1 MSKVKKQNSI
11 PVPVPIP
18 VIDEKII
25 NEKTIIDKFKSETIQ
40 TPYINTTL
48 VCPVMLQPTQMDN
61 KLYLHLK
68 TNLVNKLVGKCY
80 QNYGHI
86 IKIYKI
92 EETSEGIIEA
102 EDSSC
107 SAKYIVKFSCKLC
120 LPAKNKEIICK
131 IDRINKALIS
141 GINGPI
147 KAIIT
152 PEAINKEKFFT
163 DGERNFRIKSN
174 SKILE
179 QNIYI
184 KVLILQSTFRT
195 NDIDIIAMAF
205 LQDIA
210 TPEEIKIY
218 ENEMSDLNEINEIQN
233 Y

>member
-1 MSKVKKQNSI
+1 MSSSKAKKN
-11 PVPVPIP
+11 
-18 VIDEKII
+18 IDNPENEEKNILE
-25 NEKTIIDKFKSETIQ
+25 NKNKPSSSSIQ

-61 KLYLHLK
+61 KMYLHLK
-68 TNLVNKLVGKCY
+68 TNLINKLVGKCY
-80 QNYGHI
+80 QNYGNI

-92 EETSEGIIEA
+92 EEISEGIIEA

-107 SAKYIVKFSCKLC
+107 SAKIITKFSCKLC

-152 PEAINKEKFFT
+152 PEAINREKFIT
-163 DGERNFRIKSN
+163 DNERNVRIISN

-184 KVLILQSTFRT
+184 KVLILQSTFRN
-195 NDIDIIAMAF
+195 NDVDIIAMAF

-218 ENEMSDLNEINEIQN
+218 EKEMLEIQN

>member
-1 MSKVKKQNSI
+1 MSSTR
-11 PVPVPIP
+11 
-18 VIDEKII
+18 VIRKDS
-25 NEKTIIDKFKSETIQ
+25 NDRNDKNNKNVEEDKLKSSSIQ

-68 TNLVNKLVGKCY
+68 TNLINKLVGKCY
-80 QNYGHI
+80 QNYGNI

-92 EETSEGIIEA
+92 EEISEGIIEA
-102 EDSSC
+102 EDSTC
-107 SAKYIVKFSCKLC
+107 SAKIITKFSCKLC

-152 PEAINKEKFFT
+152 PEAINREKFIT
-163 DGERNFRIKSN
+163 DSERNVRIKSN

-184 KVLILQSTFRT
+184 KVLILQSTFRN
-195 NDIDIIAMAF
+195 NDIDIIAMAY

-210 TPEEIKIY
+210 TPDEIKIY
-218 ENEMSDLNEINEIQN
+218 ENEMLELQN
-233 Y
+233 